1 MNKYNSIL
9 GSTKIRTEFQ
19 NFAQGLFR
27 LICLCNFQIKS
38 CDVVHIAWT
47 RCNII
52 YEKYLSRCMF
62 RFVTNTSRGD
72 VEDQETIDWSTM
84 PFQLL
89 IDEDVFDNENDDDGT
104 RIMKSLT
111 DPLRHSASY

>member
-1 MNKYNSIL
+1 
-9 GSTKIRTEFQ
+9 
-19 NFAQGLFR
+19 
-27 LICLCNFQIKS
+27 
-38 CDVVHIAWT
+38 
-47 RCNII
+47 
-52 YEKYLSRCMF
+52 MF

-104 RIMKSLT
+104 KIMKSLT
-111 DPLRHSASY
+111 DPLRHSASCHDYDDDCHGDDDDDIYIL

>member
-1 MNKYNSIL
+1 
-9 GSTKIRTEFQ
+9 
-19 NFAQGLFR
+19 
-27 LICLCNFQIKS
+27 
-38 CDVVHIAWT
+38 
-47 RCNII
+47 
-52 YEKYLSRCMF
+52 MF

-104 RIMKSLT
+104 KIMKSLT
-111 DPLRHSASY
+111 DPLRHSASCHDYDDDCRL